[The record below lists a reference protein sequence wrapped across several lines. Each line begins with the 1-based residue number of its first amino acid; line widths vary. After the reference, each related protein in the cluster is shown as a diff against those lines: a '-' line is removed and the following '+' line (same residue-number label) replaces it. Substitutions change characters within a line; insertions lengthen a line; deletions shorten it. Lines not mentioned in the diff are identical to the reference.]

1 MIISDEELLQQVWMN
16 IISNAIKFSYE
27 NSKID
32 ITLKSHTNFITI
44 DFKDYGCGMDE
55 ETIQHIFEKFYQGDK
70 SHSKDGN
77 GLGLALSKKIIS
89 ICKGDITAS
98 KVEDFV
104 GKVIKITGW
113 ADAHI
118 STDSKEFD
126 LTYYATDDGYFSTG
140 SKYFKDSLNDYL
152 GDTDTF
158 KILKVKTSKGHTYKV
173 SPIID
178 GE

>member
-1 MIISDEELLQQVWMN
+1 MKKYEL
-16 IISNAIKFSYE
+16 
-27 NSKID
+27 
-32 ITLKSHTNFITI
+32 TI
-44 DFKDYGCGMDE
+44 NETWGSCNTELFKKMA
-55 ETIQHIFEKFYQGDK
+55 K
-70 SHSKDGN
+70 
-77 GLGLALSKKIIS
+77 
-89 ICKGDITAS
+89 KGDITAS
-98 KVEDFV
+98 KVEDMV

-140 SKYFKDSLNDYL
+140 SKYFKESLDDYL